1 MNVKSVKNFCSLAQA
16 SEENDFLSANRSSLG
31 HSHFKFGNADQLSL
45 SNYNSQPMNQ
55 MLKLDLSKIAP
66 NSEEMTDEM
75 LDNTGAITG
84 SFRRAQ
90 LSDEH
95 RVILAV

>member
-1 MNVKSVKNFCSLAQA
+1 
-16 SEENDFLSANRSSLG
+16 
-31 HSHFKFGNADQLSL
+31 
-45 SNYNSQPMNQ
+45 MNQ